1 MFVAAYEVLDLTGA
15 TVSEAL
21 VARAQAIIEMT
32 AGRTEGMFWDANSP
46 DYYWMSYAT
55 AWQAAYMVND
65 PAAVYEQANL
75 VSAKQDNSTLV
86 FGDRLYALAPLAAQ
100 AITRL
105 SWRGSRGL
113 HTGPTVGRVDVDEW
127 ESV

>member
-21 VARAQAIIEMT
+21 VAHAQAIVEAA
-32 AGRTEGMFWDANSP
+32 AGRTEGMIWDANSL
-46 DYYWMSYAT
+46 DYYWLSYAT
-55 AWQAAYMVND
+55 AWQAAYMVTD
-65 PAAVYEQANL
+65 PTAVYEQANL

-86 FGDRLYALAPLAAQ
+86 FGDRLYALAPLAAE

-113 HTGPTVGRVDVDEW
+113 HTGPMVGRVEGESW
-127 ESV
+127 EVA